1 MMTKIHYLLS
11 FIFLA
16 CVLSAPAQEPVA
28 YTQDSNIPA
37 EYDGTPGKPIRKDSA
52 NGEKIIPRGIKVW
65 TVDERFG
72 DRKNAEIDTASYMY
86 MKTMFTTGLRGEYN
100 TTGNMGAPRIARIY
114 IDRLPTPDFLFI
126 QPYDYF
132 VRPVNTFHFTNTYSP
147 ITNVTL
153 NECGNRTNGED
164 DFKALFAVNAG
175 KRIGVGFRFDYKYA
189 RGYYDSQSTSHFGY
203 TMWGSYLGERYQAH
217 LLMSTNHQKVTENGG
232 ITNDRYV
239 THPETFD
246 ESYST
251 DEIPH
256 NLAQN
261 WNRNDNQHIFFTQR
275 YNVGFNRKVRM
286 TDEEIKARKFA
297 IESRKEQER
306 REARQKAYREAQ
318 KKGDDFDEKDIDKYA
333 SAGRPDNAKIAG
345 EEPADTTSRK
355 NNRVRIT
362 EGQNTD
368 SLLAVQQ
375 KQKEDTSWLKNEY
388 VPVTSFIHTVSFDN
402 YRRIYE
408 AYQTPENYYLANYYN
423 VGRLT
428 GDSIYDVTRSYIV
441 RNTFAIALLE
451 GFNKWVKSGAKIF
464 AAHSLRH
471 FELPDGI
478 GGKQYYNENNIYLG
492 AQLSR
497 VNGKILHYNVTG
509 EYGMTGKDAGTFKL
523 DANINID
530 FKLFK
535 DTVSLAANGFFHR
548 ELPNFYFRHYHSRH
562 FWWDNN
568 LDKQIHSR
576 IEGVLSLKR
585 THTTLRVAFDEL
597 KNLAYFK
604 RSYDVAADY
613 TTSGHTVTVE
623 QSSSPVTMLTA
634 ELRQDLHYRA
644 FHWDNVITYQHST
657 NENVLPVPA
666 VNIYSNLYL
675 RFKIAHVLKTD
686 LGADA
691 VFFTK
696 YYAPEY
702 APGLGSYAVQ
712 GDGTGQRVKVGSYP
726 VINVYANFHLQHAR
740 FFVMYSHVNSGSFN
754 REYFFTPHYPLNTGI
769 FRFGVSWNFFN

>member
-37 EYDGTPGKPIRKDSA
+37 EYDGTPGQPIRKDSA

-203 TMWGSYLGERYQAH
+203 TMWGSYLGERYRAH

-232 ITNDRYV
+232 ITNDRYI

-318 KKGDDFDEKDIDKYA
+318 KRGDDFGEKDIDKYA
-333 SAGRPDNAKIAG
+333 SAGR
-345 EEPADTTSRK
+345 
-355 NNRVRIT
+355 
-362 EGQNTD
+362 
-368 SLLAVQQ
+368 L
-375 KQKEDTSWLKNEY
+375 
-388 VPVTSFIHTVSFDN
+388 
-402 YRRIYE
+402 
-408 AYQTPENYYLANYYN
+408 
-423 VGRLT
+423 
-428 GDSIYDVTRSYIV
+428 
-441 RNTFAIALLE
+441 
-451 GFNKWVKSGAKIF
+451 
-464 AAHSLRH
+464 
-471 FELPDGI
+471 
-478 GGKQYYNENNIYLG
+478 
-492 AQLSR
+492 
-497 VNGKILHYNVTG
+497 
-509 EYGMTGKDAGTFKL
+509 
-523 DANINID
+523 
-530 FKLFK
+530 
-535 DTVSLAANGFFHR
+535 
-548 ELPNFYFRHYHSRH
+548 
-562 FWWDNN
+562 
-568 LDKQIHSR
+568 
-576 IEGVLSLKR
+576 
-585 THTTLRVAFDEL
+585 
-597 KNLAYFK
+597 
-604 RSYDVAADY
+604 
-613 TTSGHTVTVE
+613 
-623 QSSSPVTMLTA
+623 
-634 ELRQDLHYRA
+634 
-644 FHWDNVITYQHST
+644 
-657 NENVLPVPA
+657 
-666 VNIYSNLYL
+666 
-675 RFKIAHVLKTD
+675 
-686 LGADA
+686 
-691 VFFTK
+691 
-696 YYAPEY
+696 
-702 APGLGSYAVQ
+702 
-712 GDGTGQRVKVGSYP
+712 
-726 VINVYANFHLQHAR
+726 
-740 FFVMYSHVNSGSFN
+740 
-754 REYFFTPHYPLNTGI
+754 
-769 FRFGVSWNFFN
+769 